1 MKSLRS
7 DSIPPFRTRLHKF
20 MASAGVASR
29 RQCEQLMLEGRVT
42 VDGEEIRDLAF
53 QVEPGR
59 QVVKVDGEVIR
70 EQPKHYYIINKP
82 TGYVCTHDDPDGR
95 PKAIDLCPIQGLALF
110 TIGRLDEDSQGLLL
124 VTNDGQMAE
133 KLAHPRFRS
142 ERTYRV
148 QVSGT
153 PTHESL
159 EQCKRGM
166 FFEEGKFRFYKVR
179 VLKTGSRN
187 ATLEVVL
194 TEGKNR
200 EIRRLLARIG
210 HKVLS
215 LQRISFGPIRLGSLP
230 LGEFRVL
237 QAKEL
242 VELKAYAA
250 ERRYKRQVRK
260 LAESGSASPEGA
272 PPRRPRPAAGQGY
285 SQGGGN
291 GTRPA
296 RRPRPATG
304 QGYSQGGGEGSRAPR
319 RPRPASGE
327 GYSQEGGEGTQR
339 PRRPAGNRPA
349 GGDRP
354 RGRRTYSSGQGGGS
368 YGQGQGS
375 YGQRTGGPGQ
385 GSQGA
390 GRSDR
395 VRRGGAR
402 PPLGQPAEGQQSGG
416 PPPYRPRTGG
426 YRPAV
431 PGQRRPQGQNR
442 YQEGQN
448 DSRPARKPFRKR
460 RPEGGN
466 PPPHNRELPPE
477 E

>member
-20 MASAGVASR
+20 LASAGVASR
-29 RQCEQLMLEGRVT
+29 RQCEELMSQGRVT
-42 VDGEEIRDLAF
+42 VDGEEIRDLAYH
-53 QVEPGR
+53 VEPAR
-59 QVVKVDGEVIR
+59 QTVKVDGSIVR
-70 EQPKHYYIINKP
+70 EQPKHYYVINKP

-133 KLAHPRFRS
+133 KLANPRFRS

-153 PTHESL
+153 PTAEAL

-179 VLKTGSRN
+179 VLKGTSRN
-187 ATLEVVL
+187 ATLEIVL

-200 EIRRLLARIG
+200 EIRRVLARVG

-215 LQRISFGPIRLGSLP
+215 LQRVAFGPIRLGGLP

-237 QAKEL
+237 GAKEL
-242 VELKAYAA
+242 VELKAYAS
-250 ERRYKRQVRK
+250 ERRFKRAAKKFGEAVAQP
-260 LAESGSASPEGA
+260 AEGV
-272 PPRRPRPAAGQGY
+272 PPRRPRPAAG
-285 SQGGGN
+285 
-291 GTRPA
+291 
-296 RRPRPATG
+296 
-304 QGYSQGGGEGSRAPR
+304 GS
-319 RPRPASGE
+319 
-327 GYSQEGGEGTQR
+327 YSQEGREGSR
-339 PRRPAGNRPA
+339 PPRRPAGNRPA

-354 RGRRTYSSGQGGGS
+354 RGRRTYATGPGGGGYSQGGGNGQGGG
-368 YGQGQGS
+368 QGDRPQG
-375 YGQRTGGPGQ
+375 TGR
-385 GSQGA
+385 A
-390 GRSDR
+390 NR
-395 VRRGGAR
+395 VRRGASR
-402 PPLGQPAEGQQSGG
+402 PPLEQQQGEGRRTDG
-416 PPPYRPRTGG
+416 PRPYRPRTGGSGG

-431 PGQRRPQGQNR
+431 PGQRRPEGQARYQGGEGYQGGQQGGQNR
-442 YQEGQN
+442 P
-448 DSRPARKPFRKR
+448 RPVRKPFRKR
-460 RPEGGN
+460 RPEDGG
-466 PPPHNRELPPE
+466 PQRERELPPE